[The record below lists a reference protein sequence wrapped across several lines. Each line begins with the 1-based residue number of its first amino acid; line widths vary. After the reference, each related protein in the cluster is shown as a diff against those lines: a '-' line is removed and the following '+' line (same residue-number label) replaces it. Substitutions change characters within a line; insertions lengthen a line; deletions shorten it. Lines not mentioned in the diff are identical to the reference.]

1 MKALYDRPRALSEGL
16 AAIRAQFQLPAAF
29 PAPVLE
35 AAAAAAAVRQP
46 LTGYADRT
54 AAFGIEASGSDLIL
68 RYAIA
73 DVGAFV
79 GEGDPIDTE
88 AWARGETIYLPDG
101 KISLYPP
108 AIGEGAASLLTDGDR
123 PAILCTVRVRPD
135 GGVALEG
142 V

>member
-1 MKALYDRPRALSEGL
+1 LKALYDRPRALSEGL

-54 AAFGIEASGSDLIL
+54 AIPFVTLDPISSTDLDQAFGIEASGSDLIL

-101 KISLYPP
+101 KICL
-108 AIGEGAASLLTDGDR
+108 
-123 PAILCTVRVRPD
+123 
-135 GGVALEG
+135 
-142 V
+142 